1 MSTSVFYERAVALD
15 RQRHQKLKIDIQPGH
30 FSFASKINALPI
42 AATEFA
48 DAARNYPIVFVGGEP
63 GSFHVAA
70 LLGLRNQEN
79 LFVNSDGAWDADTYI
94 PAFARRYPFVL
105 AASDAQDRF
114 AVCVDEAYAGI
125 NEQRGTPLF
134 ADDGKES
141 DYLQRMLGFLRAYHA
156 EVTRTR
162 DFANRLAELG
172 MLESKVI
179 AVEKAGQKEFLRGLW
194 IVDEAKLKRLDDA
207 RIVEFFHS
215 GYLRLI
221 ELQRWSLANVTRL
234 AKRLEQHISVTGL
247 EAQAEAEGE
256 VESEQRRETRGKT
269 GRSKG
274 KKSS

>member
-1 MSTSVFYERAVALD
+1 MSTSVFYERAVVLD
-15 RQRHQKLKIDIQPGH
+15 RQRHQKLKIEVQPGH
-30 FSFASKINALPI
+30 FSFAAKTNALPI

-48 DAARNYPIVFVGGEP
+48 DSARDYPIVFVGTEP

-70 LLGLRNQEN
+70 LLGLHNEEN
-79 LFVNSDGAWDADTYI
+79 LFVDANGAWDAGTYI

-125 NEQRGTPLF
+125 NDRRGMPLF
-134 ADDGKES
+134 NEDGKES

-156 EVTRTR
+156 EITRTR

-172 MLESKVI
+172 LLESKVI
-179 AVEKAGQKEFLRGLW
+179 AVEKQGQKEVMRGLW
-194 IVDEAKLKRLDDA
+194 IIDEAKLNRLDDA
-207 RIVEFFHS
+207 RIVEFFHA

-221 ELQRWSLANVTRL
+221 EVHRSSLANVPRL
-234 AKRLEQHISVTGL
+234 AKRLEQRAGVSAKEVQPET
-247 EAQAEAEGE
+247 EEEAET
-256 VESEQRRETRGKT
+256 EQPRETRGKT